1 VEFLF
6 DVGSPASYLA
16 FRRLPAIAA
25 RTGAHIEYTPILL
38 GGVFK
43 ETGNRSPAE
52 VPAKGRYV
60 RMDLDRFARR
70 HGIPFQSNPHFPI
83 NTLALMR
90 GAAGLKGSARFM
102 PYLEAIFTAL
112 WERVRNLSDP
122 AEVAA
127 ALSAADMTQEE
138 FQALIT
144 DSDVK
149 AKLLHSTEAALQRG
163 VFGAPSFFV
172 GDQIFFGQD
181 RLDWVEEALAG
192 WTRAVFAQV
201 ASYPAAEK

>member
-1 VEFLF
+1 
-6 DVGSPASYLA
+6 
-16 FRRLPAIAA
+16 
-25 RTGAHIEYTPILL
+25 
-38 GGVFK
+38 
-43 ETGNRSPAE
+43 
-52 VPAKGRYV
+52 
-60 RMDLDRFARR
+60 MDLDRFARR

-192 WTRAVFAQV
+192 WT
-201 ASYPAAEK
+201 S